1 MFIIRLLFILTLI
14 ALAVSGA
21 LYLFTGNRRY
31 LNYVWTVFKVGVV
44 LVAIL
49 GVLVVAERLVLL

>member
-1 MFIIRLLFILTLI
+1 VFIIRLLFILTLI

-31 LNYVWTVFKVGVV
+31 LAYVWTVFKAGVA
-44 LVAIL
+44 LVVIL
-49 GVLVVAERLVLL
+49 GALVIAERLVVL

>member
-1 MFIIRLLFILTLI
+1 MFIVRLLFILTLI

-21 LYLFTGNRRY
+21 LYLFTGNRCY

-44 LVAIL
+44 LVAIF
-49 GVLVVAERLVLL
+49 GVLIVAERLVLL

>member
-1 MFIIRLLFILTLI
+1 VFIVRLLFILTLI

-31 LNYVWTVFKVGVV
+31 LNYVWNVLKAGMV

-49 GVLVVAERLVLL
+49 GVLVVAERLVML

>member
-1 MFIIRLLFILTLI
+1 VFIIRLLFILTLI

-31 LNYVWTVFKVGVV
+31 LGYVWMVFRAGVA
-44 LVAIL
+44 LVVIL
-49 GVLVVAERLVLL
+49 GVLVIAERLVVL